1 MRTKISEAI
10 KKAFEPEYTFYRGFI
25 ADKIN
30 SVKDS
35 FPLAWLNPPEMTD
48 TNTYSCILYLMI
60 KDSKYSEQEK
70 ENQWDQM
77 ENFALKAFR
86 EIIENDIYVKSIHYV
101 RTFPNEY
108 AYTGFG
114 ELSLKITFTVI
125 VNPC

>member
-10 KKAFEPEYTFYRGFI
+10 KNTVEPEYTFYRGFI

-30 SVKDS
+30 SVKDN
-35 FPLAWLNPPEMTD
+35 FPLVWLNPPEMTGK
-48 TNTYSCILYLMI
+48 NTYNCILYLMI

-70 ENQWDQM
+70 ENRWALM
-77 ENFALKAFR
+77 ENFILSAFDN
-86 EIIENDIYVKSIHYV
+86 IVKNDMYITDINNIKTY
-101 RTFPNEY
+101 PNEY